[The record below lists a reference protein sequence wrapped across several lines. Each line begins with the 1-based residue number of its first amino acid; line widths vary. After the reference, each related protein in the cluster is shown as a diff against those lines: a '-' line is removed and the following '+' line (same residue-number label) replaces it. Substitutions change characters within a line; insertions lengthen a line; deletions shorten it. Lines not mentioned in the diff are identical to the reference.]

1 MKNLFL
7 HSKHLAIIALSILF
21 MQACN
26 NPQQN
31 GFFGQTFELD
41 NAVPI
46 DQVIAEMGDKDELEV
61 IVSGKINKVCK
72 HKGCWVTLETAS
84 GESVY
89 INVVDEAFS
98 LPESVINKNA
108 KAIGKAYSI
117 AAQKASEIEAGSDED
132 ELDWITNI
140 SVEAT
145 GIWVE

>member
-1 MKNLFL
+1 
-7 HSKHLAIIALSILF
+7 

-26 NPQQN
+26 NTQQN

-46 DQVIAEMGDKDELEV
+46 DEVIAEMGDKDELEV

-72 HKGCWVTLETAS
+72 HKGCWLTLETAN

-89 INVVDEAFS
+89 VNVVDEAFS
-98 LPESVINKNA
+98 LPESIVNKNA
-108 KAIGKAYSI
+108 KAIGKAYSV
-117 AAQKASEIEAGSDED
+117 AAQKAAEMEDGTTED

-140 SVEAT
+140 AIEAN
-145 GIWVE
+145 GIWIE

>member
-1 MKNLFL
+1 
-7 HSKHLAIIALSILF
+7 

-26 NPQQN
+26 NTQQN

-46 DQVIAEMGDKDELEV
+46 DKVIAEMGDKDELEV

-72 HKGCWVTLETAS
+72 HKGCWLTLETAN

-89 INVVDEAFS
+89 VNVVDEAFS
-98 LPESVINKNA
+98 LPESIVNKNA
-108 KAIGKAYSI
+108 KAIGKAYSV
-117 AAQKASEIEAGSDED
+117 AAQKAAEMEDGTTED

-140 SVEAT
+140 AIEAN
-145 GIWVE
+145 GIWIE